1 VRALFRFI
9 FLFPP
14 FVDGLLPQC
23 SASEQLSDL
32 SPTLRFVSLF
42 SERLYTLHRALDIGF
57 RRCDSAL

>member
-1 VRALFRFI
+1 L
-9 FLFPP
+9 LLPS

-32 SPTLRFVSLF
+32 SPTLRLF
-42 SERLYTLHRALDIGF
+42 SLRLQRPYALHDALDIRF